1 MRLRG
6 VLWLGC
12 LTACAASP
20 QTREVGEAPVPDVVP
35 AAEAHDLFDAAL
47 LASGYDEGA
56 QLTSARRRLETFVAP
71 IVQQLAS
78 VKDDRTRA
86 AALLVTLHDKGSLFG
101 TYDAR
106 ATTLADIIDRRHFN
120 CVSASVL
127 YNLIADRLELDAA
140 AQLLPTHARTL
151 LSVPG
156 AKGLARV
163 VVETT
168 SPAGFDPSQA
178 DEAKILASVAGPRAD
193 GARTLVSESGAVVST
208 RVLIGTIYVNRAS
221 IAQEAGKYELAE
233 SLFARGEAFAS
244 SDEMRRVLRDQRA
257 ALLSQLAGDDVTS
270 DDPERLRRAY
280 RTLLAAVKLEPT
292 HPNVREAV
300 FHNLRAAAE
309 RLIFLEAQQGA
320 EERLI
325 ALATEAAAVGI
336 SSADR
341 SGLRA
346 FALSE
351 VARLRVE
358 AQDYEGA
365 VKALDLALKEQLGES
380 DRRLEETLRTNRI
393 SALRLAAF
401 RSARLGDF
409 REGLSLIDRIE
420 QHLGARPEVGEDR
433 LRVIHLVGNK
443 RLDDRDYRG
452 AVEVYREGV
461 RRFPRD
467 DASRN
472 NLVAALERL
481 AMPMIENGRCSE
493 VRELLEEIRSVD
505 DQTRFVRL
513 AESRCLIERAQRRLE
528 AKDYAEA
535 VDLIRAARRANP
547 NEPAVVQNL
556 AVALLRWATDLS
568 SRGKCTEARGL
579 VKEIGALRVA
589 AVDRAQ
595 TKRALGRCG

>member
-1 MRLRG
+1 MD
-6 VLWLGC
+6 
-12 LTACAASP
+12 
-20 QTREVGEAPVPDVVP
+20 PVTPSSTPDVAAP

-47 LASGYDEGA
+47 LASGYEEGA
-56 QLTSARRRLETFVAP
+56 QLTSSRRRLETFVAP
-71 IVQQLAS
+71 IIQRLDGVQ
-78 VKDDRTRA
+78 DDRTRA
-86 AALLVTLHDKGSLFG
+86 AALLVTLHEKGGLFG

-106 ATTLADIIDRRHFN
+106 ATTLADILDRRHFN

-127 YNLIADRLELDAA
+127 YNLIADRLRLDAA

-151 LSVPG
+151 LSVP
-156 AKGLARV
+156 AASGLARV

-168 SPAGFDPSQA
+168 SPAGFDPSRA

-193 GARTLVSESGAVVST
+193 GARTLVSEAGAVVST

-221 IAQEAGKYELAE
+221 IAQEAGHYELAE

-270 DDPERLRRAY
+270 DDADRLRRAY
-280 RTLLAAVKLEPT
+280 RTLLAAVTLEPT

-320 EERLI
+320 EDRLI
-325 ALATEAAAVGI
+325 ALATEAASVGM

-365 VKALDLALKEQLGES
+365 VGALDLALKEQLQKDDE
-380 DRRLEETLRTNRI
+380 RLEETLRTNRI

-401 RSARLGDF
+401 KSARSGDF
-409 REGLSLIDRIE
+409 RVGLSLIDRIE
-420 QHLGARPEVGEDR
+420 QHMGARPEVGEDR

-452 AVEVYREGV
+452 AAEVYREGV

-505 DQTRFVRL
+505 EETRFVRL

-568 SRGKCTEARGL
+568 SRGKCQEARGL

-589 AVDRAQ
+589 AIDRAQ